1 MRRKSLHLFIKL
13 HGMKKKIVGL
23 LLAMVTINPLAH
35 KAQTTTYTY
44 TGKPMFNILTKRA
57 GLPIGTIVV
66 ELFPNIAPHHT
77 RNFDS
82 LVSQHFYDTTAFHRV
97 IPGFMIQGGDPNS
110 RHGATSTWGYGQPGQ
125 PTVNAEF
132 SKAKHLRGILS
143 AARSTNINSATSQ
156 FFICVA
162 TAANLDGNYS
172 IYGRV
177 LGGMKYCD
185 TIVNAPRNLT
195 NNMPNQKIE
204 MFITYIGSND
214 TVPLAPV
221 LVSPT
226 NASTNVDTVGYLQ
239 LRWNKVSDGIIYSV
253 DMAYDSL
260 FTAMDTTFDIGTNLV
275 NYNAMRLI
283 PDTKYF
289 WRIKTNNGGHFSN
302 YSQVWN
308 FTTLSATPPTFVG
321 IKEQSIKSLSVYPNP
336 SSGKILFNGTVKGHV
351 LKIKDLQGKSIKEIT
366 IEQEQTEVDLSAYTK
381 GIYLYSI
388 ANKESVYKQGKLVLK

>member
-1 MRRKSLHLFIKL
+1 
-13 HGMKKKIVGL
+13 MKKFYALFFASFLFSVSIE
-23 LLAMVTINPLAH
+23 TS
-35 KAQTTTYTY
+35 AQTTYTY

-57 GLPIGTIVV
+57 GVTIGTIVV
-66 ELFPNIAPHHT
+66 ELFPKIAPHHT

-82 LVSQHFYDTTAFHRV
+82 LVSQHFFDTTAFHRV

-110 RHGATSTWGYGQPGQ
+110 RHGATSTWGYGQPNQ

-177 LGGMKYCD
+177 LGGMKYAD
-185 TIVNAPRNLT
+185 TIVNSPRNLS

-214 TVPLAPV
+214 TVPLAPT
-221 LVSPT
+221 LITPT
-226 NASTNVDTVGYLQ
+226 TNTHNVDTIGYLQ
-239 LRWNKVSDGIIYSV
+239 LKWNKVSDGIIYSV
-253 DMAYDSL
+253 DLAYDSL

-275 NYNAMRLI
+275 NYNAVNLI

-289 WRIKTNNGGHFSN
+289 WRVKTNNGGHFSN

-308 FTTLSATPPTFVG
+308 FTTLSTTAPNLVG
-321 IKEQSIKSLSVYPNP
+321 IKTEALKNLTVYPNP
-336 SSGKILFNGTVKGHV
+336 STGKFFFEGLIKGCSI
-351 LKIKDLQGKSIKEIT
+351 KIKDTQGKLIKDLTVDNEKMEI
-366 IEQEQTEVDLSAYTK
+366 DLSSLNK
-381 GIYLYSI
+381 GIYFYSI
-388 ANKESVYKQGKLVLK
+388 SNKGGGVQQGKLILKQ